1 MNGLPVFLIIE
12 QCTGGVM
19 SHAWK
24 RYCKVRKEMLCDP
37 DSRKIEIY
45 TYMCVCACVYTY
57 VCLYVY
63 VSVYS
68 LELYREHLKD

>member
-1 MNGLPVFLIIE
+1 
-12 QCTGGVM
+12 M

-45 TYMCVCACVYTY
+45 TYMCVCMCIYI
-57 VCLYVY
+57 C
-63 VSVYS
+63 VSVCI
-68 LELYREHLKD
+68 RECVFLRTV